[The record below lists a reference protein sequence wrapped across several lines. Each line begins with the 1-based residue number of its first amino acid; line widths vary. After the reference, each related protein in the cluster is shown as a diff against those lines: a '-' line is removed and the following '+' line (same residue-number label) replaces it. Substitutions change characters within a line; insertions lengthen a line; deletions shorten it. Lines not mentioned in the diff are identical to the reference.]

1 MILTL
6 INLLKVAWTIIKLVA
21 VAIFFYR
28 FLRKSTLIAAIGL
41 ITIASAVLLD
51 AASNVLGMGN
61 LVNTLGFL
69 SPVIQGLLFAGA
81 AIWLLGTLRPKVL
94 AQMGG
99 TPSASNPVNAPLPS
113 IIATSNHATA
123 ARIRS
128 SGGLETAYDRQMLYD
143 QVRTRFGREDIFDLI
158 FDMGLNENDLVG
170 LNRDINSILVRLMDT
185 VEAEH
190 MTGQLSLAVE
200 RILTP
205 PDPDTLPR
213 LERLNEETPP
223 TLLRHYLL
231 SQYTLKEL
239 EQLAGDLEIDWEQ
252 LGVGSKK
259 EKVRQLL
266 LYLYRRN
273 RIYDLIALM
282 QQENQQTEDE

>member
-6 INLLKVAWTIIKLVA
+6 INLLKTFWTVAKLVA
-21 VAIFFYR
+21 VALFFFR
-28 FLRKSTLIAAIGL
+28 FLRKSTLISAIGL

-51 AASNVLGMGN
+51 AAGNVLGMDN

-69 SPVIQGLLFAGA
+69 SPIIQGLLLAGA
-81 AIWLLGTLRPKVL
+81 ATWLFGTLRPKL
-94 AQMGG
+94 WGEIGG
-99 TPSASNPVNAPLPS
+99 AAASTHSPINTAVSLPTISA
-113 IIATSNHATA
+113 TDNHATA
-123 ARIRS
+123 ARIR
-128 SGGLETAYDRQMLYD
+128 GGAGLETVYDRQMLYD

-170 LNRDINSILVRLMDT
+170 LDNNINNIIVRLMDI
-185 VEAEH
+185 AETEKL
-190 MTGQLSLAVE
+190 TGQLSLAVE

-205 PDPDTLPR
+205 PAPDTLPR
-213 LERLNEETPP
+213 LARLSEETPP

-231 SQYTLKEL
+231 SNYSLLEL
-239 EQLAGDLEIDWEQ
+239 SQLAIGLDIDWEQ
-252 LGVGSKK
+252 LGAGSKK

-273 RIYDLIALM
+273 RIYELIEQL
-282 QQENQQTEDE
+282 QIVTE